1 MSETVATGNDLAYL
15 RRALFE
21 GRYNDAYDR
30 AAGIRQ
36 TLRERTPA
44 RVLYAGACAL
54 FGLGHVLQAEEWVS
68 EHGRASDFDASH
80 MYLTGYVEIHR
91 RRLDRA
97 LLSWTRIVQADP
109 GETFADELIE
119 RLKRGEAEVLREV
132 RDPSNFTRYVPL
144 APLDVAS
151 APEKPRRTK
160 RPRIRDAYRRLV
172 LVLILLG
179 LAGLG
184 AVFLGT
190 RLLELLRP
198 DPYAGLLEELP
209 RAPSGGTV
217 TDPDRFEDEPPR
229 FTYPDREAALDDYR
243 NAREKIGAGLVNQA
257 RFLLGRLELSN
268 ASFEIKERA
277 RLLRDS
283 IPTAPYSDFRDPISV
298 RELVEEPYLYRGAQV
313 LWTGTA
319 ENATRSEGVLRFD
332 FRPGPEAGPVPDRR
346 VIVLYSVD
354 DARRSEQALD
364 QVPEEGPIE
373 VFGLLREEAGTGLVV
388 RALRVTAP

>member
-151 APEKPRRTK
+151 APEN
-160 RPRIRDAYRRLV
+160 
-172 LVLILLG
+172 
-179 LAGLG
+179 
-184 AVFLGT
+184 
-190 RLLELLRP
+190 
-198 DPYAGLLEELP
+198 
-209 RAPSGGTV
+209 RAAQNGPGFGMPTV
-217 TDPDRFEDEPPR
+217 VWF
-229 FTYPDREAALDDYR
+229 
-243 NAREKIGAGLVNQA
+243 
-257 RFLLGRLELSN
+257 SC
-268 ASFEIKERA
+268 
-277 RLLRDS
+277 
-283 IPTAPYSDFRDPISV
+283 
-298 RELVEEPYLYRGAQV
+298 
-313 LWTGTA
+313 
-319 ENATRSEGVLRFD
+319 
-332 FRPGPEAGPVPDRR
+332 
-346 VIVLYSVD
+346 
-354 DARRSEQALD
+354 
-364 QVPEEGPIE
+364 
-373 VFGLLREEAGTGLVV
+373 
-388 RALRVTAP
+388 